1 MNFQGLQSELEGVI
15 SEFGARPYGFFTI
28 LGSSDEPRLDL
39 HKQNEIWAFVKA
51 ETWHSLDLS
60 AYVLWS
66 ISDNGDLLWW
76 NGDQTIAMDH
86 RASTFVSEPVAP
98 RQFMRLAGTGKI
110 GSVFP
115 PLGSAGEV

>member
-1 MNFQGLQSELEGVI
+1 MDAQGLQSELHELV
-15 SEFGARPYGFFTI
+15 SEFGMRPYAFFTI
-28 LGSSDEPRLDL
+28 LGSSDEPNLDL
-39 HKQNEIWAFVKA
+39 STQNERWAFVKA
-51 ETWHSLDLS
+51 ETWHSLGLS

-98 RQFMRLAGTGKI
+98 RQFIRLAGMGKI
-110 GSVFP
+110 GNAFP
-115 PLGSAGEV
+115 SLESAGEV